1 MRIAIAAVVAGL
13 LLAPAVAPTPASA
26 VVVKV
31 GIGHG
36 HGHWPARGHYSWHGH
51 PYAYRWHGGYYNYY
65 WHNRYWRGRYRCHR
79 YGWCYR

>member
-13 LLAPAVAPTPASA
+13 LLAPAAIAPTPASA

-31 GIGHG
+31 GIGG
-36 HGHWPARGHYSWHGH
+36 PTRGHYVWRGH

-65 WHNRYWRGRYRCHR
+65 WHGRYWRGRYRCHR